1 MPLHVSNVAYYLA
14 DQKVATKIAVGVN
27 KDGKKVRKAKK
38 NGKVID

>member
-1 MPLHVSNVAYYLA
+1 LPLHVSNVAYYLA
-14 DQKVATKIAVGVN
+14 DQKVATKIAVEVN